1 MNMNNIGNMAQMNAM
16 GGPVGGAPMPMM
28 NNGAMPVRPQQPP
41 QPQPQQQQQQPQQ
54 MQFGAGAIDGGR
66 SLLETYIYD
75 YFIRQGMYDCA
86 RTILQNNPQIK
97 TDKSG
102 SPGQNLSGLGDD
114 PMDTDSKDN
123 LDQKRPD
130 DLPPAAIP
138 NSSTSNNSFLLD
150 WFSLF
155 WDMFNSQKSKGP
167 NLVNQ
172 YVQHNQNQ
180 SRMRQEQML
189 RQMRP
194 DYNAHVQYQQQMMR
208 NMNGMGGMMKPGNQL
223 QRAALANSQNPQAMQ
238 MLQAQKAA
246 QMQRDPSD
254 MDGNRV
260 RPASPGSADNAPSP
274 SKRPR
279 LEGAP
284 FNPNAGV
291 MVQNGR
297 QMQGMPGQQQVGGGP
312 SSSQAFFINQIRPNS
327 LTPNQ
332 LQALINANPN
342 SHQLK
347 AYAANLQQ
355 HHGKQMPTNP
365 MANAGGPQNQGS
377 PMLPQGPDG
386 QNINQFYNQEMGGGN
401 GMRAGPGNGQNGSS
415 NHALQ
420 DYQMQLMLLEQ
431 QNKKRLMMA
440 RQEQDGMPR
449 PEGPNGPGGPG
460 GPGGPQG
467 PNPQG
472 FQGNSPPGQRNG
484 ASPNPSEQMKRAN
497 QQMNNPQNMG
507 SPLPDGA
514 QNRGSPNPMNFM
526 GGNMDPNGG
535 QPHYGMNMNMGNQ
548 MGGGMRPPSSHP
560 GQPFNGQMNPQMVAA
575 QQQRQAQMQQQ
586 AQQQAQQQQQ
596 QAQQAQQQQA
606 AQQQQNQGGPN
617 MQWQQPGP
625 NGQMVGQPP
634 QGQQPQGAAQQ
645 RAMPPPSAPPTA
657 AAMTNAANSRNATSS
672 PQVTNAA
679 PPTPNQGNKPA
690 PKKKETKNAKNKAAT
705 QKKSNQNLNAGATP
719 AADADQPQEP
729 PAPATPITPV
739 NPATFGKNQVG
750 NQVVQ
755 NGQPAAPVP
764 PPSVPQVAAPPHP
777 DPAQNNNFAE
787 PMMNFDVEFA
797 NPLTSNDVLNDFD
810 FDSFLHD
817 NDNSGEPFDFNAG
830 VFLDGGEIGSTE

>member
-28 NNGAMPVRPQQPP
+28 NNGTMPARPQQPP
-41 QPQPQQQQQQPQQ
+41 QPQQQQQQQQPQQ
-54 MQFGAGAIDGGR
+54 MQFGAGSIDGGR

-75 YFIRQGMYDCA
+75 YFLRQGMYDCA
-86 RTILQNNPQIK
+86 RTMLQTNPQIK

-102 SPGQNLSGLGDD
+102 SPGQNLNGLGDD

-123 LDQKRPD
+123 LDQKRPE

-167 NLVNQ
+167 LIVNQ
-172 YVQHNQNQ
+172 YVQHNQTQ
-180 SRMRQEQML
+180 ARMRQEHML

-194 DYNAHVQYQQQMMR
+194 EYAQAQYQQQMMR

-260 RPASPGSADNAPSP
+260 RAASPGSADNAPSP

-291 MVQNGR
+291 IVQNGR
-297 QMQGMPGQQQVGGGP
+297 QMQGMPGQ
-312 SSSQAFFINQIRPNS
+312 
-327 LTPNQ
+327 
-332 LQALINANPN
+332 
-342 SHQLK
+342 
-347 AYAANLQQ
+347 QQ

-386 QNINQFYNQEMGGGN
+386 QNISHFYNQEMGGGN

-449 PEGPNGPGGPG
+449 PEGPNVPGGPG

-606 AQQQQNQGGPN
+606 AQQQQNQGAPN

-672 PQVTNAA
+672 PQVANAA

-739 NPATFGKNQVG
+739 NPASFGKNQVG

-777 DPAQNNNFAE
+777 DPAQNNFNE

-817 NDNSGEPFDFNAG
+817 NDNGGEPFDFNAG